1 MPIMRVMNSNFPE
14 RMSGQWALGEAGLR
28 LRRRRQLLSSDDREG
43 GKTGWVGPDSAINN
57 ITTDN

>member
-1 MPIMRVMNSNFPE
+1 MPIIRVMNSNFPE

-43 GKTGWVGPDSAINN
+43 RLAGLDMTLLF
-57 ITTDN
+57 IT